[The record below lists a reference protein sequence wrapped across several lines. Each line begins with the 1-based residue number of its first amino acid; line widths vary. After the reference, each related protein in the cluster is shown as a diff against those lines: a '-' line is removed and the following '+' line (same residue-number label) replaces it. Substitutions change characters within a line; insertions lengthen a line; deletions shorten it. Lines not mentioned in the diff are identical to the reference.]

1 MRDSCYYSCMR
12 LIYLANIMVA
22 GWIGIS
28 SLFFPSYAAR
38 AVFSDAYSVT
48 PVIQLTGAL
57 WLSIAIL
64 SIFGFFYPIQ
74 FSAVLLLQLIYKSC
88 WLLFVCLPAIQNN
101 KPYPGG
107 MAIFFVVWVL
117 ILPFVIP
124 WKYLL
129 SQHH

>member
-1 MRDSCYYSCMR
+1 MRFVYV
-12 LIYLANIMVA
+12 ANIIVA

-28 SLFFPSYAAR
+28 SLFFPAYTAR
-38 AVFSDAYSVT
+38 TVFSGAYSVT
-48 PVIQLTGAL
+48 SVMQLTGAI

-64 SIFGFFYPIQ
+64 SISGFFYPIQ
-74 FSAVLLLQLIYKSC
+74 FSPVLLLQLIYKSS
-88 WLLFVCLPAIQNN
+88 WLVFVCIPAIQNN

-107 MAIFFVVWVL
+107 MACCFVVWVL

-129 SQHH
+129 SSSH